1 MNAELR
7 SKVVDHLLELYCD
20 WRARC
25 DEVRLAY
32 EQFNAAVPADRALA
46 FAAYQAALDREESAC
61 DAYEAQTRRVT
72 RALPPVPVA
81 S

>member
-1 MNAELR
+1 MNAEVKSR
-7 SKVVDHLLELYCD
+7 VVDQLLGLHGD

-25 DEVRLAY
+25 DEVRSAY
-32 EQFNAAVPADRALA
+32 ERFNAAGPADRALA

-61 DAYEAQTRRVT
+61 DAYAAQTRRVT
-72 RALPPVPVA
+72 HAVSAIPVT